1 MLNTSGPLAP
11 ELALDLT
18 AQVADGI
25 ETAHRAGIIHR
36 DIKPSNV
43 LLRRRSDDDLQAY
56 VCDLG
61 ISRVMDSAHTN
72 PQGVIGTFA
81 YSASERHEGLDATEA
96 SAAHTLASRPLASQ
110 SRALK
115 TAVGGQ

>member
-18 AQVADGI
+18 AQLADGI

-36 DIKPSNV
+36 YIKPSNV
-43 LLRRRSDDDLQAY
+43 LLRRRTDDDLQAY

-61 ISRVMDSAHTN
+61 ISRVIDSGLNKT
-72 PQGVIGTFA
+72 QGLLGCVDYTAPHRPKARAVEEARGT
-81 YSASERHEGLDATEA
+81 SWR
-96 SAAHTLASRPLASQ
+96 
-110 SRALK
+110 
-115 TAVGGQ
+115 GGTR